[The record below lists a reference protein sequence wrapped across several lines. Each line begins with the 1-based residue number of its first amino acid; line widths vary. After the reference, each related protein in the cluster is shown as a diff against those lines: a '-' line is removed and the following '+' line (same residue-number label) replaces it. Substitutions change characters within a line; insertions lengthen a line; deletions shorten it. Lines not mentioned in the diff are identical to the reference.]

1 MRTFERLSLL
11 LVSVMTMAAC
21 DRGAS
26 GAGAHSAGNIDAA
39 RLRAADAEPG
49 QWMAMGRTYKGER
62 FSPLAQVNDTNATR
76 LGFAWEYEARSHRG
90 RVEHGQESSPIVV
103 DGVLYASGPWGTVFA
118 VDARTG
124 AQRWRYDPEVDGS
137 YNRRACCDVVSR
149 GLAVWQGRVYVAT
162 LDGFMVALD
171 AATGQEVWRQDTF
184 IDRDSRSYTITGAP
198 QVAGGVVVVGNSGGD
213 FGVRGYVTAYD
224 LETGAQRWRF
234 FTVPGDPAKGPPEN
248 AAMAA
253 AQKTWG
259 PNTDWASG
267 LGGTVWGEMA
277 YDPELNLLY
286 VGTGN
291 STPYAGWYRDDSRGD
306 NLYLVSIL
314 AINPDNGELKWHYQQ
329 VPWELWDYTASSN
342 MIMADLT
349 IGGVPRKV
357 IMQAPKNGVYY
368 VLDRAT
374 GEFISGK
381 PFVYVNW
388 MTGFDAKGRPT
399 INPAAVYD
407 KAPAVIFPSQAGG
420 HNWNPMAY
428 SPVTGLAYIPA
439 RQQGMIMSN
448 VPSYQWTKGRGN
460 TGARGMLGP
469 DPARLPPELAA
480 VVKDAM
486 RKDPTM
492 PSPATQ
498 EWLMAWDPV
507 TQTEKWRVPT
517 GNETASAGGVLVT
530 AGNLV
535 VQGTY
540 SGHLVVY
547 RADNGARLHDLEVG
561 TAIMAAPI
569 AYELDGE
576 QYIAVMAGLGG
587 AGNSVVNNRSAASHT
602 YQNYGRILAFKLGGG
617 AVPLPPKR
625 VPGTTPEPPPL
636 PFYTD
641 ALADRGAP
649 LFGRTCGACHA
660 GRGEGRLSS
669 YPDLHRLTPAVHAA
683 FDSIVLGGALKANGM
698 ASFADVLTPDDVR
711 AIHAYLWREQRRL
724 REEERSPVPADRRAA
739 APTGRPLH

>member
-1 MRTFERLSLL
+1 MLTVERLCLL
-11 LVSVMTMAAC
+11 MVVVITMAAC
-21 DRGAS
+21 DGGAS
-26 GAGAHSAGNIDAA
+26 GAGARSAGNIDAA

-198 QVAGGVVVVGNSGGD
+198 QVAGGVVVVGNSGGE

-291 STPYAGWYRDDSRGD
+291 STPYSGWYRDPSR
-306 NLYLVSIL
+306 
-314 AINPDNGELKWHYQQ
+314 
-329 VPWELWDYTASSN
+329 
-342 MIMADLT
+342 
-349 IGGVPRKV
+349 
-357 IMQAPKNGVYY
+357 
-368 VLDRAT
+368 
-374 GEFISGK
+374 
-381 PFVYVNW
+381 
-388 MTGFDAKGRPT
+388 
-399 INPAAVYD
+399 
-407 KAPAVIFPSQAGG
+407 
-420 HNWNPMAY
+420 
-428 SPVTGLAYIPA
+428 
-439 RQQGMIMSN
+439 
-448 VPSYQWTKGRGN
+448 
-460 TGARGMLGP
+460 
-469 DPARLPPELAA
+469 
-480 VVKDAM
+480 
-486 RKDPTM
+486 
-492 PSPATQ
+492 
-498 EWLMAWDPV
+498 
-507 TQTEKWRVPT
+507 
-517 GNETASAGGVLVT
+517 
-530 AGNLV
+530 
-535 VQGTY
+535 
-540 SGHLVVY
+540 
-547 RADNGARLHDLEVG
+547 
-561 TAIMAAPI
+561 
-569 AYELDGE
+569 
-576 QYIAVMAGLGG
+576 
-587 AGNSVVNNRSAASHT
+587 
-602 YQNYGRILAFKLGGG
+602 
-617 AVPLPPKR
+617 
-625 VPGTTPEPPPL
+625 TT
-636 PFYTD
+636 
-641 ALADRGAP
+641 
-649 LFGRTCGACHA
+649 
-660 GRGEGRLSS
+660 
-669 YPDLHRLTPAVHAA
+669 
-683 FDSIVLGGALKANGM
+683 
-698 ASFADVLTPDDVR
+698 
-711 AIHAYLWREQRRL
+711 
-724 REEERSPVPADRRAA
+724 
-739 APTGRPLH
+739 

>member
-1 MRTFERLSLL
+1 MRTYERLSLL

-26 GAGAHSAGNIDAA
+26 GTRAHSAGSIDAA

-62 FSPLAQVNDTNATR
+62 FSPLTQVNDTNATR

-103 DGVLYASGPWGTVFA
+103 DGVLYASGPWG
-118 VDARTG
+118 
-124 AQRWRYDPEVDGS
+124 
-137 YNRRACCDVVSR
+137 
-149 GLAVWQGRVYVAT
+149 
-162 LDGFMVALD
+162 
-171 AATGQEVWRQDTF
+171 
-184 IDRDSRSYTITGAP
+184 
-198 QVAGGVVVVGNSGGD
+198 
-213 FGVRGYVTAYD
+213 
-224 LETGAQRWRF
+224 
-234 FTVPGDPAKGPPEN
+234 
-248 AAMAA
+248 
-253 AQKTWG
+253 
-259 PNTDWASG
+259 
-267 LGGTVWGEMA
+267 
-277 YDPELNLLY
+277 
-286 VGTGN
+286 
-291 STPYAGWYRDDSRGD
+291 
-306 NLYLVSIL
+306 
-314 AINPDNGELKWHYQQ
+314 
-329 VPWELWDYTASSN
+329 
-342 MIMADLT
+342 
-349 IGGVPRKV
+349 
-357 IMQAPKNGVYY
+357 
-368 VLDRAT
+368 
-374 GEFISGK
+374 
-381 PFVYVNW
+381 
-388 MTGFDAKGRPT
+388 
-399 INPAAVYD
+399 
-407 KAPAVIFPSQAGG
+407 AVIFPSQAGG

-439 RQQGMIMSN
+439 RHQGMIMST
-448 VPSYQWTKGRGN
+448 VPGYQWTKGQGN

-469 DPARLPPELAA
+469 DPERLPPQLAA

-625 VPGTTPEPPPL
+625 VAGTTPEPPPL

-649 LFGRTCGACHA
+649 LFGRTCGVCHA

-683 FDSIVLGGALKANGM
+683 FESIVLGGALKANGM

-724 REEERSPVPADRRAA
+724 LEEERSPVPAAKRAA